1 MDILSEDSYKP
12 IFIFFLLA
20 GITYNVFASDKEPAQ
35 ILADS
40 YQLPD
45 RLTSED
51 AERVIS
57 DLNQA
62 LGLCKDA
69 DLRFRIKYRI
79 GILYFKVGC
88 FDKAYDYFG
97 DISQRPDCPDL
108 IRLFSLNMSGHI
120 HRMQARDKKALD
132 AFEDLIA
139 LSKRFLPKDADEP
152 NPPTVLKLTISAVFA
167 KAEIYQYQQ
176 KYASAIT
183 EYNRA
188 LSLLK
193 ENKVSGLVNYI
204 PLAMDRIAQ
213 LNLIKDNLDVFCKT
227 NRQLIEKY
235 SGYYR
240 TPIIRFETEAAKV
253 LKEKNPHIDFSRG
266 SYETPAKLI
275 TYLKSSK
282 DKDQIQRTLSLLE
295 NLCKQYEGTYG
306 GFLLSYH
313 YAWLLDAANQRDAAA
328 NIFAKLDKTVV
339 KKTYDNPGIDI
350 IVKTI
355 ADYAKLQQA
364 IILGEAGNYR
374 QAFETLY
381 SVRGDPNDTHLL
393 NLTESVKKG
402 LDTLKREVP
411 KDVDDQ

>member
-12 IFIFFLLA
+12 MFIFFLLA
-20 GITYNVFASDKEPAQ
+20 GVTFSVFASDKEPAQ

-40 YQLPD
+40 YKLPD

-51 AERVIS
+51 AERIIS

-62 LGLCKDA
+62 LGLCRDG

-79 GILYFKVGC
+79 GILYFKAGC
-88 FDKAYDYFG
+88 FDKACDYFV

-108 IRLFSLNMSGHI
+108 IRLFSLNMSGQV

-132 AFEDLIA
+132 AFENLIA
-139 LSKRFLPKDADEP
+139 LSKRFLPKDADEL
-152 NPPTVLKLTISAVFA
+152 NLVTVLKLTVSAVFA

-176 KYASAIT
+176 KFASAIS

-193 ENKVSGLVNYI
+193 ENKVSGSVNYI

-227 NRQLIEKY
+227 NQQLVEKY
-235 SGYYR
+235 PGYYR
-240 TPIIRFETEAAKV
+240 IPIIRFETEAVKI
-253 LKEKNPHIDFSRG
+253 LKEKNPHIDFPRG

-275 TYLKSSK
+275 TYLKSSR
-282 DKDQIQRTLSLLE
+282 DKDQMCRTLSLLE

-313 YAWLLDAANQRDAAA
+313 YAWLLDAANQKDAAA
-328 NIFAKLDKTVV
+328 NVFAKLDKTVV
-339 KKTYDNPGIDI
+339 KETYDNPGIDI

-364 IILGEAGNYR
+364 IILGEVGNYK
-374 QAFETLY
+374 QALETLY
-381 SVRGDPNDTHLL
+381 LVGGDPNDTHLL
-393 NLTESVKKG
+393 NLTESVKKS
-402 LDTLKREVP
+402 LETLKREVP
-411 KDVDDQ
+411 EDVNDQ